1 MAALN
6 KKCHT
11 IPTVSPHLHSAPS
24 SHGSSCTN
32 HRDRR
37 STSTAWGWFLKD
49 RLVNFS
55 MHFVFWVFFPRL
67 GLMCF
72 VLCFQVFVE
81 SPEGLPCVR
90 WRQQHRSSSE
100 RGQWRRY
107 EWLDH
112 TSCNTFHHLEESC
125 WGKENSYSELFHC
138 RNIQQTGL
146 ESSREFI

>member
-1 MAALN
+1 MSH
-6 KKCHT
+6 HT
-11 IPTVSPHLHSAPS
+11 HSE
-24 SHGSSCTN
+24 
-32 HRDRR
+32 
-37 STSTAWGWFLKD
+37 STSAFSPIQPWQQLHKPQRQTVQIHSM
-49 RLVNFS
+49 RLIFKGQVGEFQ
-55 MHFVFWVFFPRL
+55 HALCFQVFFPCL

-90 WRQQHRSSSE
+90 WRQQHRCSSE

-125 WGKENSYSELFHC
+125 WGKENSCSELFHC

-146 ESSREFI
+146 ESCREFI